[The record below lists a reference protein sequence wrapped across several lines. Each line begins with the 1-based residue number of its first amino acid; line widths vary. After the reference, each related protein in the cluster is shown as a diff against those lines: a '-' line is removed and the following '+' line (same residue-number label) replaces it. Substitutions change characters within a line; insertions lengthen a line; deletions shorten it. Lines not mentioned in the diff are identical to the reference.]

1 MKRIKSEKGY
11 VDWELVGGVIFIVI
25 VLSII
30 GFFIAAFFFIFCLDF
45 AAGSHRITP
54 TAVDTDMWGNYKVYF
69 KTSEYT
75 QNANEDYYYIDKDNT
90 ELKEQME
97 ECIKN
102 GDTVMVYYDKWV
114 GFKGITAPDT
124 SPITKIEI
132 LKED

>member
-1 MKRIKSEKGY
+1 MMRSEKGNCLLGGFLIL
-11 VDWELVGGVIFIVI
+11 LVGTIIILFFVGIFS
-25 VLSII
+25 LR
-30 GFFIAAFFFIFCLDF
+30 LDF
-45 AAGSHRITP
+45 ASGQHKITP
-54 TAVDTDMWGNYKVYF
+54 TAIDTDIWGNYKVYF

-102 GDTVMVYYDKWV
+102 GDTVMIYYDKWV

-124 SPITKIEI
+124 SPITRIEI
-132 LKED
+132 LEED

>member
-1 MKRIKSEKGY
+1 MIRREKGNCLLGGFL
-11 VDWELVGGVIFIVI
+11 VLLVGA
-25 VLSII
+25 II
-30 GFFIAAFFFIFCLDF
+30 ILFFVGLFSLRLDF
-45 AAGSHRITP
+45 ASGQHRITP
-54 TAVDTDMWGNYKVYF
+54 TSIDTDIWGNYKVYF

-102 GDTVMVYYDKWV
+102 GDTVMVYYDKWI

-124 SPITKIEI
+124 SPITRIEI
-132 LKED
+132 LEED

>member
-1 MKRIKSEKGY
+1 MIRSEKGNCLLGGFILI
-11 VDWELVGGVIFIVI
+11 LVGA
-25 VLSII
+25 II
-30 GFFIAAFFFIFCLDF
+30 ILFCVGLFSLRLDF
-45 AAGSHRITP
+45 ASGQHRITP
-54 TAVDTDMWGNYKVYF
+54 TSIDTDIWGNYKVYF

-75 QNANEDYYYIDKDNT
+75 QNSNEDYYYIDKDNT

>member
-1 MKRIKSEKGY
+1 MIKSEKGNC
-11 VDWELVGGVIFIVI
+11 LLGGFILILTGAIIILLFVGLFS
-25 VLSII
+25 LR
-30 GFFIAAFFFIFCLDF
+30 LDF
-45 AAGSHRITP
+45 ASGQHRITP
-54 TAVDTDMWGNYKVYF
+54 TSIDTDIWGNYKVYF

-75 QNANEDYYYIDKDNT
+75 QNANEDYYYIDKDNI

-102 GDTVMVYYDKWV
+102 EDTVMVYYDKWV

-132 LKED
+132 LEED

>member
-1 MKRIKSEKGY
+1 MIRSEKGNCLLGGFILI
-11 VDWELVGGVIFIVI
+11 LVGA
-25 VLSII
+25 II
-30 GFFIAAFFFIFCLDF
+30 ILFCVGLFSLRLDF
-45 AAGSHRITP
+45 ASGQHRITP
-54 TAVDTDMWGNYKVYF
+54 TSIDTDIWGNYKVYF

-97 ECIKN
+97 EYIKN
-102 GDTVMVYYDKWV
+102 GDTVMIYYDKWV
-114 GFKGITAPDT
+114 GFKGITAPVT

>member
-1 MKRIKSEKGY
+1 MKKEKGNC
-11 VDWELVGGVIFIVI
+11 LLGGFILIFVGA
-25 VLSII
+25 II
-30 GFFIAAFFFIFCLDF
+30 ILFFIGLFSLKLDF
-45 AAGSHRITP
+45 ASGQHRITP
-54 TAVDTDMWGNYKVYF
+54 TSIDTDMWGNYKVYF

-75 QNANEDYYYIDKDNT
+75 QNSNEDYYYIDKDNT

-132 LKED
+132 LEEEN

>member
-1 MKRIKSEKGY
+1 MRSEKGNCLLGGFLIL
-11 VDWELVGGVIFIVI
+11 LVGTIIILFFVGIFS
-25 VLSII
+25 LR
-30 GFFIAAFFFIFCLDF
+30 LDF
-45 AAGSHRITP
+45 ASGQHKITP
-54 TAVDTDMWGNYKVYF
+54 TAIDTDIWGNYKVYF

-102 GDTVMVYYDKWV
+102 GDTVMIYYDKWV

-124 SPITKIEI
+124 SPITRIEI
-132 LKED
+132 LEED

>member
-1 MKRIKSEKGY
+1 MIRSEKGNCLLGGFLIL
-11 VDWELVGGVIFIVI
+11 LVGA
-25 VLSII
+25 II
-30 GFFIAAFFFIFCLDF
+30 ILFFVGLFSLRLDF
-45 AAGSHRITP
+45 ASGQHRITP
-54 TAVDTDMWGNYKVYF
+54 TSIDTDIWGNYKVYF

>member
-1 MKRIKSEKGY
+1 MIRSEKGNCLLGGFLIL
-11 VDWELVGGVIFIVI
+11 LVGA
-25 VLSII
+25 II
-30 GFFIAAFFFIFCLDF
+30 ILFFVGLFSLRLDF
-45 AAGSHRITP
+45 ASGQHRITP
-54 TAVDTDMWGNYKVYF
+54 TSIDTDIWGNYKVYF

-124 SPITKIEI
+124 SPITRIEI
-132 LKED
+132 LEED

>member
-1 MKRIKSEKGY
+1 MKKENGNYLLGGFITILIGAIII
-11 VDWELVGGVIFIVI
+11 LFFVGVFS
-25 VLSII
+25 LR
-30 GFFIAAFFFIFCLDF
+30 LDF
-45 AAGSHRITP
+45 ASGQHRITP
-54 TAVDTDMWGNYKVYF
+54 TSIDTDMWGNYKVYF

-90 ELKEQME
+90 ELKDQMQ

-114 GFKGITAPDT
+114 GFKGLTAPGT

-132 LKED
+132 LEED

>member
-1 MKRIKSEKGY
+1 MIRSEKGNCLLGGFILI
-11 VDWELVGGVIFIVI
+11 LVGAIIILFCV
-25 VLSII
+25 VLFSLR
-30 GFFIAAFFFIFCLDF
+30 LDF
-45 AAGSHRITP
+45 ASGQHRITP
-54 TAVDTDMWGNYKVYF
+54 TSIDTDIWGNYKVYF

-97 ECIKN
+97 EYIKN
-102 GDTVMVYYDKWV
+102 GDTVMIYYDKWV
-114 GFKGITAPDT
+114 GFKGITAPVT

>member
-1 MKRIKSEKGY
+1 MIRSEKGNCLLGGFLIL
-11 VDWELVGGVIFIVI
+11 LVGA
-25 VLSII
+25 II
-30 GFFIAAFFFIFCLDF
+30 ILFFVGLFSLRLDF
-45 AAGSHRITP
+45 ASGQHRITP
-54 TAVDTDMWGNYKVYF
+54 TSIDTDIWGNYKVYF

-132 LKED
+132 LNED

>member
-1 MKRIKSEKGY
+1 MIRSEKGSIL
-11 VDWELVGGVIFIVI
+11 EGLGRAVGIIITILIVVLIFIVLFS
-25 VLSII
+25 VR
-30 GFFIAAFFFIFCLDF
+30 LDF
-45 AAGSHRITP
+45 ASGQHRITP
-54 TAVDTDMWGNYKVYF
+54 TSIDTDMWGNYKVYF

-75 QNANEDYYYIDKDNT
+75 QNSNEDYYYIDKDNT

-132 LKED
+132 LEED

>member
-1 MKRIKSEKGY
+1 MIRSEKGNCLLGGFLIL
-11 VDWELVGGVIFIVI
+11 LVGA
-25 VLSII
+25 II
-30 GFFIAAFFFIFCLDF
+30 ILFFAGLFSLRLDF
-45 AAGSHRITP
+45 ASGQHRITP
-54 TAVDTDMWGNYKVYF
+54 TSIDTDIWGNYKVYF

-124 SPITKIEI
+124 SPITRIEI
-132 LKED
+132 LEED

>member
-1 MKRIKSEKGY
+1 MIRNEKGNCLLGGFLIL
-11 VDWELVGGVIFIVI
+11 LVGA
-25 VLSII
+25 II
-30 GFFIAAFFFIFCLDF
+30 ILLFVGLFSLRLDF
-45 AAGSHRITP
+45 ASGQHRITP
-54 TAVDTDMWGNYKVYF
+54 TSIDTDIWGNYKVYF

-75 QNANEDYYYIDKDNT
+75 QNLNEDYYYIDKDNT

-124 SPITKIEI
+124 SPITRIEV
-132 LKED
+132 LEEEQ

>member
-1 MKRIKSEKGY
+1 M
-11 VDWELVGGVIFIVI
+11 
-25 VLSII
+25 I
-30 GFFIAAFFFIFCLDF
+30 GLFSLRLDF
-45 AAGSHRITP
+45 AGGQHRITP
-54 TAVDTDMWGNYKVYF
+54 TAIDTDIWGNYKVYF

-75 QNANEDYYYIDKDNT
+75 QNTQEDYYYIDKNNT

-102 GDTVMVYYDKWV
+102 GDTIMIYYDKWV

-132 LKED
+132 LEED

>member
-1 MKRIKSEKGY
+1 MKNEKGNC
-11 VDWELVGGVIFIVI
+11 LLGGFLLI
-25 VLSII
+25 LTGAII
-30 GFFIAAFFFIFCLDF
+30 ILFFIGLFSLRLDF
-45 AAGSHRITP
+45 ASGQHRITP
-54 TAVDTDMWGNYKVYF
+54 TSIDTDMWGNFKVYF
-69 KTSEYT
+69 KISEYT

-102 GDTVMVYYDKWV
+102 GVTVMVYYDKWI

-132 LKED
+132 LEEN

>member
-1 MKRIKSEKGY
+1 MKKEKGNC
-11 VDWELVGGVIFIVI
+11 LLGGFILIFVGA
-25 VLSII
+25 II
-30 GFFIAAFFFIFCLDF
+30 ILFFIGLFSLRLDF
-45 AAGSHRITP
+45 ASGQHRITP
-54 TAVDTDMWGNYKVYF
+54 TSIDTDMWGNYKVYF

-75 QNANEDYYYIDKDNT
+75 QNANEDYYYIDKENT

-132 LKED
+132 LEED

>member
-1 MKRIKSEKGY
+1 MKNEKGNC
-11 VDWELVGGVIFIVI
+11 LLGGFLLI
-25 VLSII
+25 LTGAII
-30 GFFIAAFFFIFCLDF
+30 ILFFIGLFSLRLDF
-45 AAGSHRITP
+45 ASGQHRITP
-54 TAVDTDMWGNYKVYF
+54 TSIDTDIWGNYKVYF

-75 QNANEDYYYIDKDNT
+75 QNSNEDYYYIDKNNT

-132 LKED
+132 LEED

>member
-1 MKRIKSEKGY
+1 MKRSEKGNCLLGGFLIF
-11 VDWELVGGVIFIVI
+11 LVGA
-25 VLSII
+25 II
-30 GFFIAAFFFIFCLDF
+30 ILFFVGLFSLRLDF
-45 AAGSHRITP
+45 ASGQHRITP
-54 TAVDTDMWGNYKVYF
+54 TSIDTDIWGNYKVYF

-75 QNANEDYYYIDKDNT
+75 QNSNEDYYYIDKNNT

-132 LKED
+132 LEEEN